1 MALITQQ
8 HQQNNV
14 LFKTLLLSLLL
25 HATGIYFIP
34 KIDFTPEQPPKILT
48 VELAP
53 PAPKS
58 PATPTPPQPEP
69 VKPQPQKPQPIKTP
83 SIKAPSPITEKSPEP
98 QPANEPPPNIITSTS
113 KPETPAQV
121 TVPVKAEPPPPPPP
135 AQAAV
140 DYDALSSQYARLISR
155 EVAKYKEYPNIA
167 LMRNWQGE
175 AMIEVVISGAGK
187 VLESKV
193 HTSSGYDVL
202 DKQALKMVNKG
213 PLPLPPEALRN
224 RPITILIPIS
234 FKIE

>member
-34 KIDFTPEQPPKILT
+34 KIDFTIEQPPKILT

-53 PAPKS
+53 PAPKP
-58 PATPTPPQPEP
+58 PATPTPPQPPQPEP

-83 SIKAPSPITEKSPEP
+83 RPTVEKSPEP
-98 QPANEPPPNIITSTS
+98 QPVSEPPPNIITTTA

-121 TVPVKAEPPPPPPP
+121 TVPIKAEPPLPPPPP
-135 AQAAV
+135 AQPAV

-175 AMIEVVISGAGK
+175 AIIEVVISGAGK

-213 PLPLPPEALRN
+213 PLPLPPEALRS
-224 RPITILIPIS
+224 RAITILIPIS